1 MALEFKKDGRY
12 VKIDIDGSF
21 ITKNGIYIGE
31 ITYASK
37 EDRDREKRRE
47 AAVKSFISR
56 IRTAFLEAESLE
68 EGDLKEETYTKLYKA
83 AYVADNLDRIITT
96 NDLEG
101 KIVDFPEL
109 KDEYIVEAE
118 KFGFSR
124 NWMENPVRIISVSSR
139 LLADYEG
146 QPFDLETFYPIFKN
160 AYISDDEPIEDV

>member
-12 VKIDIDGSF
+12 
-21 ITKNGIYIGE
+21 KNRHRWFFYNKEWNIYRR

-37 EDRDREKRRE
+37 EDRDNEKTRE
-47 AAVKSFISR
+47 AAIKSFISR

-68 EGDLKEETYTKLYKA
+68 EGDLKEETYTNLHKA

-101 KIVDFPEL
+101 KLIDFPEL

-118 KFGFSR
+118 KFGFTR
-124 NWMENPVRIISVSSR
+124 YWMENPVRIISASSR